1 MLEDKT
7 NDFHIDQTDVDAYK
21 IQLDTLRIDQAIERV
36 DANELTVQLFKDLL
50 KMHRKEMSP
59 VVRDR
64 TKNQKVVVLMHFPI
78 GIEIQYRKYI
88 SSIMDVYSDIA
99 IPTIKDNLPRWN
111 REVNTDSRQDD
122 YNQEFQALI
131 NEMQRTQVNM
141 FAEEGNGVEDEDG
154 KTYSFNEIMTTL
166 TLTGLAVS
174 QFNKRQ
180 KDRMTKKVLGIPFN
194 PSEPWLDDVVDAW
207 ANNNFNLIKSLSDEY
222 IKKVNTIVSE
232 GLANGD
238 SSKKI
243 MKDMLKMDKNMT
255 KSRAKLISRD
265 QVAKLNGRITKRRN
279 EEAGL
284 SLYEWI
290 TAGDERVRKPKH
302 TRLNHKICRW
312 DDSSVYADTVSD
324 AIAGNWKSRD
334 SAGMYVG
341 IPGGDIQCRCTSI
354 AIMAE
359 INQVIDEEID
369 QEAA

>member
-1 MLEDKT
+1 MCKDCID
-7 NDFHIDQTDVDAYK
+7 DFNIDQIDVDAYK
-21 IQLDTLRIDQAIERV
+21 IQLDSLRFDEAV
-36 DANELTVQLFKDLL
+36 YKYDVNELNQQLFKDIL

-64 TKNQKVVVLMHFPI
+64 TKNQKIVVIMHFPI

-88 SSIMDVYSDIA
+88 SSIMNVYSDIA

-111 REVNTDSRQDD
+111 REVNQDSRQDD

-141 FAEEGNGVEDEDG
+141 FAENGNGVEDEKG
-154 KTYSFNEIMTTL
+154 NTYSFNEIMATL
-166 TLTGLAVS
+166 TVTGLAVS
-174 QFNKRQ
+174 QFNKKQ
-180 KDRMTKKVLGIPFN
+180 KDRMTKKALGIPFN
-194 PSEPWLDDVVDAW
+194 PAEPWVEDVVFSW
-207 ANNNFNLIKSLSDEY
+207 AQNNFNLIKSLSDEY

-238 SSKKI
+238 SSSAI
-243 MKDMLKMDKNMT
+243 MKQLLKMDKNMT
-255 KSRAKLISRD
+255 KARAKLISRD
-265 QVAKLNGRITKRRN
+265 QVAKLNGRLTKRRN
-279 EEAGL
+279 QEAGL
-284 SLYEWI
+284 NLYEWI

-312 DDSSVYADTVSD
+312 DDDTVYADSVKD
-324 AIAGNWKSRD
+324 AQEGNWKSRE

-341 IPGGDIQCRCTSI
+341 IPGSDIQCRCSSI

-359 INQVIDEEID
+359 INEIIDEEIS